1 YVFGGLDG
9 AGNVLNSVE
18 CYNPS
23 TNIWTVV
30 APMPTARWG
39 APAVMGPSNRLFVLG
54 GSLGSDTVG
63 PATNVVES
71 YNPVSNTW
79 STQVPM
85 PTARSFLAAAFG
97 ADDRIYAFG
106 GFTSAGA
113 PLATTQALQ
122 YLSGFGGAAAGTNSP
137 SLLVAPAVPSPIGAA
152 TAPMGMPGAPAG
164 DNNGGRYPGPR
175 YRACSAVGGRLGYS

>member
-1 YVFGGLDG
+1 
-9 AGNVLNSVE
+9 
-18 CYNPS
+18 
-23 TNIWTVV
+23 
-30 APMPTARWG
+30 
-39 APAVMGPSNRLFVLG
+39 
-54 GSLGSDTVG
+54 
-63 PATNVVES
+63 
-71 YNPVSNTW
+71 
-79 STQVPM
+79 M

-97 ADDRIYAFG
+97 ADGRIYAFG

-164 DNNGGRYPGPR
+164 VNNGGSDPGPR
-175 YRACSAVGGRLGYS
+175 HRASIAVEGKPGDSLDAQLI